1 MNIIVSIFVVIGAV
15 LIAAQASASPAPSG
29 RVAGGRY
36 AKVPVTGPASPAAS
50 IPRNCTLDPW
60 TGDLTCYD
68 IAAPKRIS

>member
-1 MNIIVSIFVVIGAV
+1 MNIIVSIFVVICAV
-15 LIAAQASASPAPSG
+15 LIAAQASASPAPSALL
-29 RVAGGRY
+29 RGGGY

-68 IAAPKRIS
+68 ITMSKRIN